1 LDHGYRGLDI
11 EGKFSVEPYLLGEK
25 PVPYNG
31 SGTKQA
37 GVGDYLALM
46 SAFPTGVAVVTSAD
60 RDGTPF
66 GLTCSSLSSVTLRP
80 PTLLVC
86 LRNGSL
92 TLDTLIDRGCFA
104 VNLLHADGQDAAE
117 LFAGP
122 RSDRFAQLSWRPSG
136 LLEMPWLDE
145 DALAV
150 AECTVSD
157 TMPVGDHT
165 VVFGLVAGITHQDKA
180 PLLYGLRR
188 YAPWPVSV

>member
-1 LDHGYRGLDI
+1 M
-11 EGKFSVEPYLLGEK
+11 EPHLLGEK
-25 PVPYNG
+25 PVPCDGYRAEPA
-31 SGTKQA
+31 GTD
-37 GVGDYLALM
+37 DYLALM
-46 SAFPTGVAVVTSAD
+46 SAFPTGVAIVTSAD
-60 RDGTPF
+60 RDGTPY

-92 TLDTLIDRGCFA
+92 TLDTLVDRGCFA
-104 VNLLHADGQDAAE
+104 VNLLHSDGQDAAE

-122 RSDRFAQLSWRPSG
+122 RSDRFARLSWRPSA
-136 LLEMPWLDE
+136 LLSMPWLVD

-150 AECTVSD
+150 AECSVSD
-157 TMPVGDHT
+157 VIPVGDHT
-165 VVFGLVAGITHQDKA
+165 VIFGRVMGISHQDKA